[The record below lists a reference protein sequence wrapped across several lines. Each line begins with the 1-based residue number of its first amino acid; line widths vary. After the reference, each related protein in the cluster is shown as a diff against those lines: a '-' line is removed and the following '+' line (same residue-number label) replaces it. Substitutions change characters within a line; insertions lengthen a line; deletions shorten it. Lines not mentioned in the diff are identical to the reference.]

1 MLLLAKI
8 YSKNASKNFS
18 KLVKRRIWLVIDY
31 SLNFFSPK
39 DKTRVLVTH
48 QLQYL
53 RDVNN
58 IIIMENGKV
67 KTENIQE
74 YLENSLMKNLKEEG
88 FVEDFSSDPVVEKE
102 VNLLPDK

>member
-1 MLLLAKI
+1 M
-8 YSKNASKNFS
+8 
-18 KLVKRRIWLVIDY
+18 
-31 SLNFFSPK
+31 NFFSPK

-53 RDVNN
+53 RDVKN

-102 VNLLPDK
+102 VNLLPGK